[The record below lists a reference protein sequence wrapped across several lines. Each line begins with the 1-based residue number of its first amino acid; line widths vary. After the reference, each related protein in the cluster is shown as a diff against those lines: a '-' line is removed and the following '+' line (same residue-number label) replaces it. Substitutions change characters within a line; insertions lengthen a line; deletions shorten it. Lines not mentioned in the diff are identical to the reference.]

1 MGKEKNMGKRNLSF
15 LTLILL
21 ILPPLNGLKADLAS
35 EKRLLF
41 FFNKIQVNGD
51 VDVFLKKGKRLREA
65 SVYADSEIIKSVFT
79 KVSQKTLF
87 IDANNT
93 YNIARRIPFIR
104 LKAERKYPV
113 EVVVSI
119 EKIEEIRLLGQSNL
133 TAEDIRST
141 ELAIFMASSGKLH
154 IENIIAPKLDII
166 HEGTGNIILKGEN
179 IEDLKAK
186 ISKNGSLFGDEL
198 KVERATLI
206 HQGKGIV
213 HLNPSKWM
221 DARMFGN
228 GNLFLHEKP
237 ESIVIDQRGK
247 GTVSDI
253 LPSAPPLYDINQS
266 VPSLRETIR

>member
-21 ILPPLNGLKADLAS
+21 ILPQLNCLKADLAS
-35 EKRLLF
+35 TKKLLF
-41 FFNKIQVNGD
+41 FFNKIEVNGNI
-51 VDVFLKKGKRLREA
+51 DVFLKKGKRLREA
-65 SVYADSEIIKSVFT
+65 TIYADSEIIESVVT

-119 EKIEEIRLLGQSNL
+119 QKIEEVRLLGQSNL
-133 TAEDIRST
+133 TAEDITST

-154 IENIIAPKLDII
+154 IENILSQKLNIT
-166 HEGTGNIILKGEN
+166 HEGTGNIILKGKSVK
-179 IEDLKAK
+179 DLKAK
-186 ISKNGSLFGDEL
+186 ITKNGSLFGDEL

-206 HQGKGIV
+206 HQGNGIV

-237 ESIVIDQRGK
+237 ESIVIDQRGN
-247 GTVSDI
+247 GRVSDI
-253 LPSAPPLYDINQS
+253 LPSASPLYDLNRS
-266 VPSLRETIR
+266 LPSLRKQQ